1 MCIRDSLTI
10 NGGKTS
16 DSERPLT
23 IGTVESVTKS
33 CFNVFDKVLLGHLHH
48 PFSIKDDIID
58 YSGSLLQYSFS
69 EINQPKGYKRLVVQD
84 KNELSTSFVQLKP
97 LRELEVVEGEYDEV
111 IQGHIQPKNKDNY
124 IHFKL
129 KNMSH
134 ISDPMIHLKQLFPNT
149 LALSNITFEN
159 EGPLHQTQIQ
169 QQDDQT
175 IIKQFYKMI
184 TDNEMTKYQEE
195 KINNLITL
203 VSNKEV

>member
-1 MCIRDSLTI
+1 MVITI

-97 LRELEVVEGEYDEV
+97 LRELEVVEGRV
-111 IQGHIQPKNKDNY
+111 
-124 IHFKL
+124 
-129 KNMSH
+129 
-134 ISDPMIHLKQLFPNT
+134 
-149 LALSNITFEN
+149 
-159 EGPLHQTQIQ
+159 
-169 QQDDQT
+169 
-175 IIKQFYKMI
+175 
-184 TDNEMTKYQEE
+184 
-195 KINNLITL
+195 
-203 VSNKEV
+203 

>member
-1 MCIRDSLTI
+1 MNKEKINILIGHLTI

-159 EGPLHQTQIQ
+159 EDLYIRHKYNNKT
-169 QQDDQT
+169 
-175 IIKQFYKMI
+175 
-184 TDNEMTKYQEE
+184 TK
-195 KINNLITL
+195 LL
-203 VSNKEV
+203 LSNFIR